1 MRGFEEAVEGEF
13 PDGKSVFFF
22 ETGEFFV
29 YYFDGAGVFDFGD
42 ADSVEAFVGDDG
54 REVVFPVFG
63 VYAVD
68 ADGDVA
74 AAEFAL
80 LTSILA
86 VSFSTIATAS
96 SRSRTTPS
104 EPKR

>member
-13 PDGKSVFFF
+13 TDGKSVFFF

-68 ADGDVA
+68 ADGSCRIRPV
-74 AAEFAL
+74 
-80 LTSILA
+80 
-86 VSFSTIATAS
+86 
-96 SRSRTTPS
+96 
-104 EPKR
+104 